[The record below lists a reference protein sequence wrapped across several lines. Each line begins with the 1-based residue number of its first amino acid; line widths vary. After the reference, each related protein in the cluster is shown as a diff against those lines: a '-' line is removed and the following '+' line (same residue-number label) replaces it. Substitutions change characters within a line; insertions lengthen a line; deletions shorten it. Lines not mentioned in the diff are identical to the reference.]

1 MNIYIKDDSIT
12 IGQLLKKIG
21 LIQTGGGAKFY
32 LESNKVLINNKK
44 LSFEGRNTKVK
55 NGDLLIIKFKHF
67 YCKKRDCFWL
77 INL

>member
-1 MNIYIKDDSIT
+1 MKPEIYIKDDSIT

-44 LSFEGRNTKVK
+44 PEGRNTKVK
-55 NGDLLIIKFKHF
+55 NGDLLIINSNIFIV
-67 YCKKRDCFWL
+67 KKETVFA
-77 INL
+77 

>member
-1 MNIYIKDDSIT
+1 MKPEIYIKDDSIT

-44 LSFEGRNTKVK
+44 PEGRNTKVK
-55 NGDLLIIKFKHF
+55 NGDLLIINSNIFIV
-67 YCKKRDCFWL
+67 KKETVFV
-77 INL
+77 

>member
-1 MNIYIKDDSIT
+1 MKPEIYIKDDSIT

-44 LSFEGRNTKVK
+44 PERRNTKVK
-55 NGDLLIIKFKHF
+55 NGDLLIINSNIFIV
-67 YCKKRDCFWL
+67 KKETVFD
-77 INL
+77 

>member
-1 MNIYIKDDSIT
+1 MKPEIYIKDDSIT

-44 LSFEGRNTKVK
+44 PEGRNTKVK
-55 NGDLLIIKFKHF
+55 NGDLLIINSNIFIV
-67 YCKKRDCFWL
+67 KKETVS
-77 INL
+77 IH

>member
-1 MNIYIKDDSIT
+1 MKPEIYIKDDFIT

-44 LSFEGRNTKVK
+44 PEGRNTKVK
-55 NGDLLIIKFKHF
+55 NGDLLIINSNIFIV
-67 YCKKRDCFWL
+67 KKETVSD
-77 INL
+77 

>member
-1 MNIYIKDDSIT
+1 MKPEIYIKDDFIT

-44 LSFEGRNTKVK
+44 PEGRNTKVK
-55 NGDLLIIKFKHF
+55 NGDLLIINSNIFIV
-67 YCKKRDCFWL
+67 KKETVS
-77 INL
+77 IH

>member
-1 MNIYIKDDSIT
+1 MKPEIYIKDNFIT

-44 LSFEGRNTKVK
+44 PEGRNTKVK
-55 NGDLLIIKFKHF
+55 NGDLLIINSNIFIV
-67 YCKKRDCFWL
+67 KKETVSD
-77 INL
+77 

>member
-1 MNIYIKDDSIT
+1 MKPEIYIKDDFIT

-44 LSFEGRNTKVK
+44 PEGRNTKVK
-55 NGDLLIIKFKHF
+55 NGDLLIINSNIFIV
-67 YCKKRDCFWL
+67 KKETVS
-77 INL
+77 

>member
-1 MNIYIKDDSIT
+1 MKPEIYIKDDSIT

-44 LSFEGRNTKVK
+44 PEGRNTKVK
-55 NGDLLIIKFKHF
+55 NGDLLIINSNIFIV
-67 YCKKRDCFWL
+67 KKETVF
-77 INL
+77 IH

>member
-1 MNIYIKDDSIT
+1 MKPEIYIKDDSIT

-44 LSFEGRNTKVK
+44 PEGRNTKVK
-55 NGDLLIIKFKHF
+55 NSDLLIINSNIFIV
-67 YCKKRDCFWL
+67 KKETVFD
-77 INL
+77 

>member
-1 MNIYIKDDSIT
+1 MKPEIYIKDGSIT

-44 LSFEGRNTKVK
+44 PEGRNTKVK
-55 NGDLLIIKFKHF
+55 NGDLLIINSNIFIV
-67 YCKKRDCFWL
+67 KKETVSD
-77 INL
+77 

>member
-1 MNIYIKDDSIT
+1 MKPEIYIKDDFIT

-44 LSFEGRNTKVK
+44 PEGRNTKVK
-55 NGDLLIIKFKHF
+55 NGDLLIINSNIFIV
-67 YCKKRDCFWL
+67 KKETVFD
-77 INL
+77 

>member
-1 MNIYIKDDSIT
+1 MKPEIYIKDDAIT

-44 LSFEGRNTKVK
+44 PEGRNTKVK
-55 NGDLLIIKFKHF
+55 NGDLLIINSNIFIV
-67 YCKKRDCFWL
+67 KKETVFD
-77 INL
+77 

>member
-1 MNIYIKDDSIT
+1 MKPEIYIKDDSIT

-44 LSFEGRNTKVK
+44 LLFEGRNTKVK

-67 YCKKRDCFWL
+67 YCKKWDCLL
-77 INL
+77 IN

>member
-1 MNIYIKDDSIT
+1 MKPEIYIKDDFIT

-44 LSFEGRNTKVK
+44 PEGRNTKVI
-55 NGDLLIIKFKHF
+55 NGDLLIINSNIFIV
-67 YCKKRDCFWL
+67 KKETVSD
-77 INL
+77 

>member
-1 MNIYIKDDSIT
+1 MKPEIYIKDDSIT

-44 LSFEGRNTKVK
+44 PEARNTKVK
-55 NGDLLIIKFKHF
+55 NGDLLIINSNIFIV
-67 YCKKRDCFWL
+67 KKETVFD
-77 INL
+77 

>member
-1 MNIYIKDDSIT
+1 MKPEIYIKDDSIT

-44 LSFEGRNTKVK
+44 PEGRNTKVK
-55 NGDLLIIKFKHF
+55 NGDLLIINSNIFIV
-67 YCKKRDCFWL
+67 KKETVSD
-77 INL
+77 

>member
-1 MNIYIKDDSIT
+1 MKPEIYINDDFIT

-44 LSFEGRNTKVK
+44 PEGRNTKVK
-55 NGDLLIIKFKHF
+55 NGDLLIINSNIFIV
-67 YCKKRDCFWL
+67 KKETVSD
-77 INL
+77 

>member
-1 MNIYIKDDSIT
+1 MKPEIYIKDDSIT

-44 LSFEGRNTKVK
+44 PEGRNTKVK
-55 NGDLLIIKFKHF
+55 NGDLLIINSNIFIV
-67 YCKKRDCFWL
+67 KKETVFD
-77 INL
+77 

>member
-1 MNIYIKDDSIT
+1 MKPEIYIKDDSIT

-44 LSFEGRNTKVK
+44 LWRK
-55 NGDLLIIKFKHF
+55 KH
-67 YCKKRDCFWL
+67 
-77 INL
+77 

>member
-1 MNIYIKDDSIT
+1 MKPEIYIKDDFIT

-44 LSFEGRNTKVK
+44 PEGRNTKVK
-55 NGDLLIIKFKHF
+55 NGDLLIINSNIFIV
-67 YCKKRDCFWL
+67 KKKTVSD
-77 INL
+77 

>member
-1 MNIYIKDDSIT
+1 MKPEIYIKDDSIT

-44 LSFEGRNTKVK
+44 PEGRNTKVK
-55 NGDLLIIKFKHF
+55 NGDLLIINSNIFIVRKETVF
-67 YCKKRDCFWL
+67 D
-77 INL
+77 

>member
-1 MNIYIKDDSIT
+1 MKPEIYIKDGSIT

-44 LSFEGRNTKVK
+44 PEGRNTKVK
-55 NGDLLIIKFKHF
+55 NGDLLIINSNIFIV
-67 YCKKRDCFWL
+67 KKETVS
-77 INL
+77 IH